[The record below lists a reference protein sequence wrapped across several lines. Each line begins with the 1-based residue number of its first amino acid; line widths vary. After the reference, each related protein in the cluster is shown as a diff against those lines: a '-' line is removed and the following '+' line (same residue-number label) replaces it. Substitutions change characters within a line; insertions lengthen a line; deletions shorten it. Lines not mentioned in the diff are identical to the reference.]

1 MEKNEKKQKDKEKKP
16 KEKKNVFQQLEE
28 QKEKLQKLKMKKDKE
43 IKRVIFKSFEYL
55 TEEDTFIRFSTLS
68 KSVTFF
74 EKIKNIILKEMEEEE
89 IKINEEK

>member
-1 MEKNEKKQKDKEKKP
+1 
-16 KEKKNVFQQLEE
+16 
-28 QKEKLQKLKMKKDKE
+28 MKKDKE

-68 KSVTFF
+68 KSETFL

-89 IKINEEK
+89 KKRNEEKEKKLKEEKPIENIGSEE